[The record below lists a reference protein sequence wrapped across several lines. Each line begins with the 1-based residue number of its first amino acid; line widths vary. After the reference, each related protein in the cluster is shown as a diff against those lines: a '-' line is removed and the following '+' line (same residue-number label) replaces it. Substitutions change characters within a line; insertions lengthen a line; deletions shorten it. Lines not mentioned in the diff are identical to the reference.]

1 MTNDKEILEI
11 VRGLKIEILKSPNQ
25 KQPPAE
31 TKGSL
36 EEEKLA
42 ETEVQELL
50 IMGAITLA
58 QVSEDQFVSSIFL
71 RPRKDLPRQNDL
83 MVKIELKDAYFSIPL
98 HSQTQR
104 YVKFQWKGNLYQFLC
119 PLPNF

>member
-42 ETEVQELL
+42 ETEVQEFL

-71 RPRKDLPRQNDL
+71 RPRKDGRFCPIIDL
-83 MVKIELKDAYFSIPL
+83 KSSTNLFHICISK
-98 HSQTQR
+98 
-104 YVKFQWKGNLYQFLC
+104 WKV
-119 PLPNF
+119 